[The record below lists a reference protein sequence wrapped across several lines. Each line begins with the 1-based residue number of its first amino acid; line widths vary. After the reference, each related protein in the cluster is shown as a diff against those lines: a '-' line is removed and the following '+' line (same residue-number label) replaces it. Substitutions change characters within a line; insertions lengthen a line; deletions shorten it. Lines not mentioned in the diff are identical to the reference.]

1 MIRTLQEEYDQVEH
15 GKEYYE
21 DVVEKKELKESIEAE
36 EERGTMRK
44 PKAGLYTTN
53 YRKKFTSLKSL
64 SRYKRGISRRSI

>member
-1 MIRTLQEEYDQVEH
+1 MIKTLQEEYDQVEH

-44 PKAGLYTTN
+44 PKAGLYNTN

-64 SRYKRGISRRSI
+64 IRYKR